1 MRLCAA
7 VIVATVGCG
16 DDRQGVDASI
26 VVEDTPAEATVQ
38 GDLFGDDCTQP
49 PFPQVGICREGQGAC
64 HDEAS
69 GSRCRPFCTLDGV
82 PQCMARQ
89 GIEAVT
95 DRGACVCVPP

>member
-16 DDRQGVDASI
+16 DDRRGVDAI
-26 VVEDTPAEATVQ
+26 VVTDTPAEATVQ
-38 GDLFGDDCTQP
+38 GDLFGEECTQP
-49 PFPQVGICREGQGAC
+49 QFPQVGVCRDGQGAC
-64 HDEAS
+64 NDEAS

-89 GIEAVT
+89 GINFVT